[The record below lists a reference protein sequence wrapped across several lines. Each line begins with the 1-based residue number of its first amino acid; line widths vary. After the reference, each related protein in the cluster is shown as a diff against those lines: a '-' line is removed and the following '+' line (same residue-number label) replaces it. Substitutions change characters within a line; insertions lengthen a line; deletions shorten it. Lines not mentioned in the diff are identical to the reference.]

1 MDNTRRIGEY
11 LDRVIEEI
19 DDLDRMREETL
30 RLNRKLNR
38 RSGRGIALLVR
49 GQDDTEIFEE
59 THELMGQI
67 GERMTSLERLTGWS
81 PLVSGVE
88 EYCEYRILRAVLT
101 GTEVPLAEELLAPK
115 WIWVVALGDV
125 VGELRRFVLTKLLDG
140 EREVAARYLGW
151 MEVIYTMIAGLEFP
165 KAITGSLRNKVD
177 VARAILERTQSDLLN
192 SRP

>member
-101 GTEVPLAEELLAPK
+101 GTEVPLAEELLVPK